1 VPCAA
6 VGTYLGEQLKIPT
19 SRRIVVMVIRGDAVS
34 EDDRR
39 RVVDVIR
46 GAGFNEVEIRETRIA
61 QVRPQAETARLT

>member
-1 VPCAA
+1 V
-6 VGTYLGEQLKIPT
+6 VGTHLGEQLKIPT

-61 QVRPQAETARLT
+61 QVRPQAETLRLT